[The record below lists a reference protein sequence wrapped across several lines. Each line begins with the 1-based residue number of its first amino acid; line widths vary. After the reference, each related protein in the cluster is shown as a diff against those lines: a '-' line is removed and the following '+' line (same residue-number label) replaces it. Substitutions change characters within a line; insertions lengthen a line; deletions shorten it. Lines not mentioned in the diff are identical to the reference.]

1 MFHNVVV
8 LLKKILI
15 IAVLVV
21 FISCSEDSNNNLGP
35 DDQKPVVLPKM
46 NIVGYL
52 PDYRIQTIPSAIA
65 EKVTEV
71 IYFSIE
77 PKTNG
82 ELDLSRLD
90 SQSLNL
96 LKKLKADHGVR
107 LTLAVGGWD
116 RSAGFAAMSTT
127 PLYRNY
133 FIENLTTYCVQNG
146 FDGIDYDW
154 EFPSTATQKAGY
166 DSLIINT
173 KKAIAQSGIK
183 LSVALNP
190 SQTLGSVSYQSLDY
204 IHLMSYDHSGRH
216 STYEQAVQDVNAL
229 INRAIDKHKIRLGV
243 PFYGRKITDF
253 SQAIT
258 YQEIVSRYDPDPGV
272 DEVDGYYFN
281 GIETIKNKSRYAL
294 DQGLAGVMIWEL
306 GQDSHQKKSLLGAI
320 YQTATEEAP

>member
-1 MFHNVVV
+1 MV

-15 IAVLVV
+15 IAVLIV

-52 PDYRIQTIPSAIA
+52 PDYRIQTIPSTVAA
-65 EKVTEV
+65 KATEL

-82 ELDLSRLD
+82 ELDLSRID
-90 SQSLNL
+90 NQALNL
-96 LKKLKADHGVR
+96 LKKMKNDHGVR
-107 LTLAVGGWD
+107 LILAVGGWD

-127 PLYRNY
+127 PLYRNH
-133 FIENLTTYCVQNG
+133 FIDNLTNYCAQNG

-154 EFPSTATQKAGY
+154 EFPANTTQRAGY
-166 DSLIINT
+166 DSLIVNT
-173 KKAIAQSGIK
+173 KKAIAQSGMT

-190 SQTLGSVSYQSLDY
+190 FQTLGTSSYQSLDY

-216 STYEQAVQDVNAL
+216 STYEQAVKDVNAL
-229 INRAIDKHKIRLGV
+229 INRGIDKHKIRLGV
-243 PFYGRKITDF
+243 PFYGRRIADF

-258 YQEIVSRYDPDPGV
+258 YQEIVSRYDPDPAV

-294 DQGLAGVMIWEL
+294 DQGLAGIMIWEL

-320 YQTATEEAP
+320 YQTATEDSP